1 MGFFDKIEKLSEK
14 YIEGFFKSK
23 FADHIQPAE
32 IAKILWKEMRDNRNV
47 SVSKVY
53 VPNCYTVFLGNEDWK
68 TVDSVRTSLSEELR
82 DFLKK
87 KARDKNYQMVGEVSV
102 SFELDE
108 ELKLGTVT
116 VETAFVEQQFSAPK
130 EGDNVSKEYESIM
143 EKPVLDEFPAG
154 SGQQHNQTIVAAKT
168 NFYGAGEKA
177 VTQDTIT
184 NLAGL
189 PKKEKACLVI
199 KADVREGT
207 KFFLGDQGV
216 IIGRRRTNE
225 IYIDDANVS
234 RSHASVDYSE
244 GSHYIT
250 DLGSTNG
257 TFVNGTR
264 INRTKL
270 ESGDLIKVGTTLL
283 EYKVV

>member
-32 IAKILWKEMRDNRNV
+32 IAKILWREMRDNRNV

-53 VPNCYTVFLGNEDWK
+53 VPNRYTVFLGNEDWK
-68 TVDSVRTSLSEELR
+68 TIDSVRTSLSEELR

-87 KARDKNYQMVGEVSV
+87 KARDKNYQVVGDVSV
-102 SFELDE
+102 TFQLDE

-116 VETAFVEQQFSAPK
+116 VETAFVEQPSGTSAERDEK
-130 EGDNVSKEYESIM
+130 EHANIRKDT
-143 EKPVLDEFPAG
+143 VLGEPSTKNDEPF
-154 SGQQHNQTIVAAKT
+154 NQTIVAAKT
-168 NFYGAGEKA
+168 NFYGSGEKA
-177 VTQDTIT
+177 VTQETIT
-184 NLAGL
+184 KLAGP
-189 PKKEKACLVI
+189 PKKEKAFLI
-199 KADVREGT
+199 LKAGVGEGT
-207 KFFLGDQGV
+207 KFSLGDQGA

-234 RSHASVDYSE
+234 RSHASIDYSE
-244 GSHYIT
+244 GCHYIT

-257 TFVNGTR
+257 TFVNGVR

-270 ESGDLIKVGTTLL
+270 EPDDLIKIGTTLL

>member
-87 KARDKNYQMVGEVSV
+87 KAKDKNYQLVGEINVT
-102 SFELDE
+102 FELDE

-116 VETAFVEQQFSAPK
+116 VETAFVEQPLSA
-130 EGDNVSKEYESIM
+130 SKEREGIVKEQESIL
-143 EKPVLDEFPAG
+143 KPVMDEL
-154 SGQQHNQTIVAAKT
+154 SVEGQPHNQTIVAAKT
-168 NFYGAGEKA
+168 SFYGTGEKA
-177 VTQDTIT
+177 LAQDTIT
-184 NLAGL
+184 NLACP
-189 PKKEKACLVI
+189 PKKETACLVI
-199 KADVREGT
+199 KSAVREGT
-207 KFFLGDQGV
+207 KFFLSDQGA

-234 RSHASVDYSE
+234 RSHASIDYSE
-244 GSHYIT
+244 GSHFIT

-270 ESGDLIKVGTTLL
+270 DSGDLIKVGTTLL

>member
-1 MGFFDKIEKLSEK
+1 MGFFDKLEKLSEK

-32 IAKILWKEMRDNRNV
+32 IAKILWREMRDNRNV

-53 VPNCYTVFLGNEDWK
+53 VPNRYTVFLGNEDWK
-68 TVDSVRTSLSEELR
+68 TVDSVRSSLSEELR

-87 KARDKNYQMVGEVSV
+87 KARDKNYQMVGEVTV
-102 SFELDE
+102 AFELDE
-108 ELKLGTVT
+108 ELKLGTIT
-116 VETAFVEQQFSAPK
+116 VETAFVEQPSGAAT
-130 EGDNVSKEYESIM
+130 ERDSVSKEHEFAVNKPDVDELPV
-143 EKPVLDEFPAG
+143 EKSEP
-154 SGQQHNQTIVAAKT
+154 HNQTIVAEKT
-168 NFYGAGEKA
+168 TFYGPGEKA
-177 VTQDTIT
+177 LPQDTIT
-184 NLAGL
+184 NLVGP
-189 PKKEKACLVI
+189 PKKEIACLI
-199 KADVREGT
+199 LKAGAKEGT
-207 KFFLGDQGV
+207 KFSLGNQGV

-234 RSHASVDYSE
+234 RSHASIDCSE

-257 TFVNGTR
+257 TFVNGNR
-264 INRTKL
+264 INRSKL
-270 ESGDLIKVGTTLL
+270 EPGDLIKVGTTLL